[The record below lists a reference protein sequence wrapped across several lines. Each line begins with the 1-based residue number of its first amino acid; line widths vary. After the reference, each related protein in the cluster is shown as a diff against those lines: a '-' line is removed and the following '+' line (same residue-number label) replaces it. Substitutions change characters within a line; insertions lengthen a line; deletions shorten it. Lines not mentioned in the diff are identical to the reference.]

1 MYIIFNNSHATKSI
15 SVWTCG
21 KCLLTTTSDY
31 SLFTYLV
38 TAVSLQQFRSRER
51 DVFPN
56 VVCDYQA
63 PDTCNPNNQP
73 VPCCQRPE
81 VLGGTPTLGTTMD
94 TPTTLS
100 TVGTASGAMVVSS
113 LLLMAAMSFATLLL

>member
-1 MYIIFNNSHATKSI
+1 MSVFRLNFLIWMYIIFNDSHATKSI
-15 SVWTCG
+15 SVRACG
-21 KCLLTTTSDY
+21 KCLLTTTSVH
-31 SLFTYLV
+31 SLF

-81 VLGGTPTLGTTMD
+81 VLGGTPTLGT
-94 TPTTLS
+94 
-100 TVGTASGAMVVSS
+100 ASGAMVVSC
-113 LLLMAAMSFATLLL
+113 LLLMAAMSLATLLL

>member
-1 MYIIFNNSHATKSI
+1 MVYIIFNNSHATKSI

-21 KCLLTTTSDY
+21 KCLLTTTSVY
-31 SLFTYLV
+31 SLF
-38 TAVSLQQFRSRER
+38 TAVSLQQTRSRAR

-56 VVCDYQA
+56 VVCDYQT

-81 VLGGTPTLGTTMD
+81 VLGGTSTL
-94 TPTTLS
+94 
-100 TVGTASGAMVVSS
+100 GTASGAMVVSS
-113 LLLMAAMSFATLLL
+113 LLLMAAMSFVTLLL

>member
-31 SLFTYLV
+31 SLFT
-38 TAVSLQQFRSRER
+38 AASLQQTRSRPR

-56 VVCDYQA
+56 VVCDYRA
-63 PDTCNPNNQP
+63 PDICNPNNQP

-81 VLGGTPTLGTTMD
+81 VLGYTPTTMD

-113 LLLMAAMSFATLLL
+113 LLLMAAMSFVTLLL